1 MTIGHKNIN
10 LSNNLLLNIKLF
22 MLYNFVYKFNN
33 IHAPYE
39 NLFEIRGSGI
49 EGSKDKAAK
58 SIFSSPNQEYFS
70 FPRFK

>member
-1 MTIGHKNIN
+1 
-10 LSNNLLLNIKLF
+10 

-58 SIFSSPNQEYFS
+58 SIFSTPNQEYFS